1 MFELLRRYSRWIDA
15 AFLVFWLVLFAM
27 SVASRNWIWACITGI
42 WIFREAF
49 GLVRP
54 RKRDKDVDHSP
65 AEPSF
70 RTSVDPPR
78 RP

>member
-27 SVASRNWIWACITGI
+27 SVVSRNWFWACIAGI
-42 WIFREAF
+42 WAFREAF

-54 RKRDKDVDHSP
+54 EKRDEHVDDTT

-70 RTSVDPPR
+70 RTSVDLPR